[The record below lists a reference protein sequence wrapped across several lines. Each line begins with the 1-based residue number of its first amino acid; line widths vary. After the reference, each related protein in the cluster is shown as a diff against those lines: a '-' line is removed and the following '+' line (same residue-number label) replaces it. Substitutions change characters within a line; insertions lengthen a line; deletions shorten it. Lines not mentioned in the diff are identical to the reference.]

1 MYKRIL
7 PLFLI
12 VFLFVSGCGPAASA
26 TQPAAATSLAPA
38 GETPPAATPTI
49 TPEATATATPAPLTY
64 PIVDSGQGK
73 CYDNN
78 AEISCPPASGA
89 FFGQDAQYSGL
100 EPAFTSNTDG
110 TVTDKNTGLIWQKSP
125 DVDGNGTINAADK
138 LTISAAGEH
147 CKSLSLAGQSDWRLP
162 DIKTLYS
169 LMDFRGTDP
178 SGATGTVSVIPFL
191 DSTYFAFAYGDTA
204 AGEQTSAAQFAS
216 SSLYADTSSAEGLK
230 AFGANFAEGSLK
242 AYTLN
247 GANGTQMKFFVL
259 CVRGNETYG
268 VNKFSDNGDE
278 TVSDQ
283 TTGLVWQKADSAK
296 GMNWQE
302 ALAYCEGLSLGG
314 KDDWRLPDAKSLQSL
329 VDYSKSPA
337 TSNSA
342 AIDALFSATEI
353 KNEAGQ
359 SDYPFYWTS
368 STHADFAGKGAGAAY
383 VAFGRAMGHAANAWA
398 DVNGAGAQ
406 RSDPKSGNP
415 ADYPNG
421 RGTQGEAVRIL
432 NYARCVR
439 GGNVT
444 LTPAGNPGS
453 TRPAMT
459 ITATNLPTPETPV
472 GGGNQPSPE
481 AIAACNEH
489 SVGSA
494 CHYSTLIG
502 DFNGSCQDFSIPNMQ
517 LLACI
522 PDVLPLP

>member
-1 MYKRIL
+1 MAT
-7 PLFLI
+7 
-12 VFLFVSGCGPAASA
+12 AA
-26 TQPAAATSLAPA
+26 
-38 GETPPAATPTI
+38 I
-49 TPEATATATPAPLTY
+49 TPEATATSTPAPLTY

-78 AEISCPPASGA
+78 AEIPCPPEPAA
-89 FFGQDAQYSGL
+89 FFGQDAQYTGL
-100 EPAFTSNTDG
+100 EPGFTSNTDG

-125 DVDGNGTINAADK
+125 DVDGNGQITAADK
-138 LTISAAGEH
+138 LTISAAGDH
-147 CKSLSLAGQSDWRLP
+147 CKGLNTAGQSDWRLP

-191 DSTYFAFAYGDTA
+191 DNTYFGFAYGDSA
-204 AGEQTSAAQFAS
+204 AGEQTIDAQFAS
-216 SSLYADTSSAEGLK
+216 SSLYADTSSAGGPK
-230 AFGANFAEGSLK
+230 AFAANFADGRIK
-242 AYTLN
+242 GYILN

-259 CVRGNETYG
+259 CVRGDAAYG
-268 VNKFSDNGDE
+268 VNQFTDNGDE
-278 TVSDQ
+278 TVSDL
-283 TTGLVWQKADSAK
+283 TTGLVWQKADSSK

-329 VDYSKSPA
+329 VDYTKSPA
-337 TSNSA
+337 SSNSA
-342 AIDALFSATEI
+342 AINALFSATEI

-359 SDYPFYWTS
+359 SDYPYYWTS
-368 STHADFAGKGAGAAY
+368 TTHADFVGRGVEAAY

-415 ADYPNG
+415 ADFPNG
-421 RGTQGEAVRIL
+421 RGAQGEAVRIL

-439 GGNVT
+439 GGNVS
-444 LTPAGNPGS
+444 LTPAGNPSS

-459 ITATNLPTPETPV
+459 IGVTNLPTQAAPA

-481 AIAACNEH
+481 AVAAC
-489 SVGSA
+489 SSSTIGAA
-494 CHYSTLIG
+494 CSFSLPLIGTVNGICQQLIG
-502 DFNGSCQDFSIPNMQ
+502 DQITQLIACMASIP
-517 LLACI
+517 
-522 PDVLPLP
+522 

>member
-12 VFLFVSGCGPAASA
+12 VFLFVSGCGPAATA
-26 TQPAAATSLAPA
+26 TQPAATATQAPVA
-38 GETPPAATPTI
+38 VSSPVPAAGT
-49 TPEATATATPAPLTY
+49 TPEATATSTPAPLTY

-78 AEISCPPASGA
+78 AEIPCPSSGA
-89 FFGQDAQYSGL
+89 FFGQDAQYTGL
-100 EPAFTSNTDG
+100 EPAFTNNTDG

-138 LTISAAGEH
+138 LTISAAGDH
-147 CKSLSLAGQSDWRLP
+147 CKSLSLSGQSDWRLP

-178 SGATGTVSVIPFL
+178 SGAAGTVSVIPFL

-204 AGEQTSAAQFAS
+204 AGEQTIDSQFAS
-216 SSLYADTSSAEGLK
+216 SSLYADTSSAGGLK
-230 AFGANFAEGSLK
+230 AFGANFAMGSLK

-337 TSNSA
+337 SSNSA
-342 AIDALFSATEI
+342 AIDALFSATGI

-368 STHADFAGKGAGAAY
+368 TTHADFAGKGAGAAY

-406 RSDPKSGNP
+406 RNDPKSGNP
-415 ADYPNG
+415 TDFPNG

-444 LTPAGNPGS
+444 LTPAGNPTS
-453 TRPAMT
+453 TRPAIT
-459 ITATNLPTPETPV
+459 ITATNLPTAVPPS

-481 AIAACNEH
+481 SIAACSSS
-489 SVGSA
+489 SVGAA
-494 CHYSTLIG
+494 CQFSLPLIGTVNGTCQQLIG
-502 DFNGSCQDFSIPNMQ
+502 DQITQLIACMATIP
-517 LLACI
+517 
-522 PDVLPLP
+522 